1 MIYISNF
8 KKLINFNYII
18 KYRYFLIISILINS
32 SILLYGFNFR
42 EITNLIFIDGD
53 WNAFWFSIF
62 NEKEILYHGDYI
74 YAPYNIG
81 YLIKYIELKYS
92 FGLIFSIILFS
103 IALSAIYYILQ
114 LILLILIP
122 KHSFYIL
129 LFFFLSPSTAFTNF
143 VLYKEVFFTLAFI
156 CILYSLILILYKKE
170 INFFVVF
177 FIFLFA
183 ILIIDLTRPYTI
195 LIVGFIYFFLFL
207 YMLIMI
213 LLKNINY
220 SKFLFIC
227 FILLITSFSTINYF
241 FNEVKLVNTIDNKVR
256 EYSIPLN
263 FMPLNFLNLLNNY
276 YEQNNPIIY
285 SEREDKKSPLIKTYN
300 EQQKIL
306 ENKKTIIEDTIE
318 EKPIELVEQNF
329 GTNVISDYV
338 NALTQKNNK
347 FFVNNLIEAI
357 LSIFQP
363 SINYLLNSDTN
374 IFIKFSFFVEI
385 LLFYLIFVI
394 FLTSIVKNK
403 NLRLSSNNYFLI
415 IVLIF
420 VTSIIY
426 YLDNG
431 IGSFIRHRF
440 IFWKFVSILMIIESL
455 NLFRKKN

>member
-1 MIYISNF
+1 MIYISSF
-8 KKLINFNYII
+8 KKLINFNYKI
-18 KYRYFLIISILINS
+18 KYRYFLLISILINS

-42 EITNLIFIDGD
+42 EITSLIFIEGD
-53 WNAFWFSIF
+53 WNSFWFSIF
-62 NEKEILYHGDYI
+62 NEKEILYYGDYI

-103 IALSAIYYILQ
+103 TALSAIYYILQ

-129 LFFFLSPSTAFTNF
+129 LFFFLSPSAAFTNF

-156 CILYSLILILYKKE
+156 CILYSLILILYKRE
-170 INFFVVF
+170 INFFLVF
-177 FIFLFA
+177 FISLLA

-195 LIVGFIYFFLFL
+195 LIVGFVYFSLFS

-213 LLKNINY
+213 LLKNINN

-227 FILLITSFSTINYF
+227 FILIITSVSTINHF
-241 FNEVKLVNTIDNKVR
+241 FNEIKLVNTADNKVR

-263 FMPLNFLNLLNNY
+263 FMPVNFLNLLNNY

-285 SEREDKKSPLIKTYN
+285 SERNHKKSHLLKTYN
-300 EQQKIL
+300 EQQKLL
-306 ENKKTIIEDTIE
+306 ENKKTIID

-329 GTNVISDYV
+329 GTNAISDYV
-338 NALTQKNNK
+338 NAFSKEKNNK
-347 FFVNNLIEAI
+347 FFVNNLIEAT

-374 IFIKFSFFVEI
+374 IFIKFSFFIEI

-403 NLRLSSNNYFLI
+403 NLRLSLNNYFLI
-415 IVLIF
+415 IVLIS
-420 VTSIIY
+420 VTTIIY
-426 YLDNG
+426 YLNND

-440 IFWKFVSILMIIESL
+440 IFWKFASILMIIESL